1 VLQKLNFRDRHHI
14 RNDGFRQMLWA
25 EARRRSLVPPQPSLK
40 VFWDEWL
47 RPSMSERR
55 FPPPW
60 AAEERDSCFVVRD
73 ANGQP
78 LSYIYFQ
85 NGPEPLWAP
94 KLLSKDEA
102 RSVAVKIAK
111 LPGP

>member
-1 VLQKLNFRDRHHI
+1 
-14 RNDGFRQMLWA
+14 
-25 EARRRSLVPPQPSLK
+25 
-40 VFWDEWL
+40 
-47 RPSMSERR
+47 MSERR
-55 FPPPW
+55 FLVPW
-60 AAEERDSCFVVRD
+60 TAEERDSCFVVRD

-85 NGPEPLWAP
+85 NESEPLWAP

-102 RSVAVKIAK
+102 RSIAIKIAK